1 MEETKSLGRN
11 TKKITNHVST
21 VTMIVGGFW
30 ILMLAIGVSQ
40 GFSLGGML
48 GDTLV
53 RFGRWGLLG
62 LAMVPSI
69 QSGTGPNFALP
80 VGICCGLLAIVC
92 AIEMGLRGITWL
104 LVAVVMAIIFGII
117 LGYLYGRLMNAVKG
131 SEMVIA
137 TYTGFAV
144 TYLFCIVWMAAPFTN
159 PIMGWMLGDG
169 LRNTLALSEVGAAQ
183 ILDNFLKFD
192 LFRSIP
198 MLRIS
203 VPTGMLLVVFGCCL
217 LVWLFFRSK
226 AGIAIS
232 AIGMNPMFARASGL
246 NADGSRVIANVISTV
261 LGAVGV
267 ILYGQSFGFSNLYD
281 FPLMMAFQAVASVL
295 VGGATAQRAK
305 IIHVILGTMIF
316 QGLLTNSLPVL
327 DRIIPIGDLTVPM
340 QLVLQNGIILFALT
354 RVKGGGK

>member
-1 MEETKSLGRN
+1 M
-11 TKKITNHVST
+11 KKIYGHISMPTL
-21 VTMIVGGFW
+21 IVGGFW
-30 ILMLAIGVSQ
+30 VLLLIIGIMQ

-48 GDTLV
+48 SETLV

-80 VGICCGLLAIVC
+80 IGICCGLLAIVC
-92 AIEMGLRGITWL
+92 AIEFGLMGISWI
-104 LVAVVMAIIFGII
+104 VSAVVMAIVFAAI
-117 LGYLYGRLMNAVKG
+117 LGYFYGRLMNAVKG

-137 TYTGFAV
+137 TYTGFSV
-144 TYLFCIVWMAAPFTN
+144 TFLFCIIWMAAPFTN

-169 LRNTLALSEVGAAQ
+169 LRNTLALSEVGGAQ
-183 ILDNFLKFD
+183 ILDNFLKFEF
-192 LFRSIP
+192 LGITW
-198 MLRIS
+198 
-203 VPTGMLLVVFGCCL
+203 PTGMLLVVFGCCL
-217 LVWLFFRSK
+217 FVWLFFRSK

-232 AIGMNPMFARASGL
+232 AAGMNPMFARASGL
-246 NADGSRVIANVISTV
+246 NVDRSRVYANVISTV

-267 ILYGQSFGFSNLYD
+267 ILYGQSFGFTNLYD

-305 IIHVILGTMIF
+305 IFHVILGTIIF

-327 DRIIPIGDLTVPM
+327 ARIIPVGDLTVPM

-354 RVKGGGK
+354 RAKGGGK

>member
-1 MEETKSLGRN
+1 MVETRN
-11 TKKITNHVST
+11 LRLYMKKIYGHISMPTL
-21 VTMIVGGFW
+21 IVGGFW
-30 ILMLAIGVSQ
+30 VLLLIIGIMQ

-48 GDTLV
+48 SETLV

-80 VGICCGLLAIVC
+80 IGICCGLLAIVC
-92 AIEMGLRGITWL
+92 AIEFGLMGISWI
-104 LVAVVMAIIFGII
+104 VSAVVMAIVFAAI
-117 LGYLYGRLMNAVKG
+117 LGYFYGRLMNAVKG

-137 TYTGFAV
+137 TYTGFSV
-144 TYLFCIVWMAAPFTN
+144 TFLFCIIWMAAPFTN

-169 LRNTLALSEVGAAQ
+169 LRNTLALSEVGGAQ
-183 ILDNFLKFD
+183 ILDNFLKFEF
-192 LFRSIP
+192 LGITW
-198 MLRIS
+198 
-203 VPTGMLLVVFGCCL
+203 PTGMLLVVFGCCL
-217 LVWLFFRSK
+217 FVWLFFRSK

-232 AIGMNPMFARASGL
+232 AAGMNPMFARASGL
-246 NADGSRVIANVISTV
+246 NVDRSRVYANVISTV

-267 ILYGQSFGFSNLYD
+267 ILYGQSFGFTNLYD

-305 IIHVILGTMIF
+305 IFHVILGTIIF

-327 DRIIPIGDLTVPM
+327 ARIIPVGDLTVPM

-354 RVKGGGK
+354 RAKGGGK